1 MRQAL
6 LAEFV
11 GTFGIV
17 FAPVFLSGVGKETS
31 LLIAALVSGLA
42 VTGMIVAFGEA
53 SGAHFNPAVTV
64 ALAARR
70 QFPWRSVLPYVG
82 VQLMGGVAAAL
93 ASRLLTGVAAGTH
106 IPTVALPVAFTTEVL
121 LTLFL
126 MLTICGL
133 GGQTRT
139 GSALVV
145 GLVVVV
151 DVLLGGPVTGGSM
164 NPARSLG
171 PALVAGGTALT
182 AYPLYAVA
190 PVVGALLATVLSPL
204 SPSNTSPVEG

>member
-1 MRQAL
+1 VKKKL

-17 FAPVFLSGVGKETS
+17 FAPVMLSSVGKETS
-31 LLIAALVSGLA
+31 LLSAALVSGLA

-53 SGAHFNPAVTV
+53 SGAHFNPAVTL
-64 ALAARR
+64 ALATNK
-70 QFPWRSVLPYVG
+70 QFPWKQVLPYVV
-82 VQLMGGVAAAL
+82 VQLLGGIAAAGI
-93 ASRLLTGVAAGTH
+93 ALLLFGVHGGTH
-106 IPTVALPVAFTTEVL
+106 APSASPMVAIATETL

-126 MLTICGL
+126 MLTIYGL
-133 GGQTRT
+133 GNQTRT

-145 GLVVVV
+145 GMIVIV

-171 PALVAGGTALT
+171 PALFAGGA
-182 AYPLYAVA
+182 PLANYYIYAIG
-190 PVVGALLATVLSPL
+190 PVLGALLATGVHKITS
-204 SPSNTSPVEG
+204 SNTSQ